1 MKKTFKSVAMM
12 ALLVGLSAGC
22 QKEIEAPKQEG
33 YVANPTFANEVKQ
46 TVHYSIND
54 VCQSITITG
63 EAEWHMFLYSMLD
76 LAEQGYTV
84 RIYSNGNETQC
95 GLSKEVVT
103 YTTADK
109 DDAEAWCNTM
119 HSNGYSV
126 SMVYDSVNNV
136 FVCTA
141 ERKG

>member
-1 MKKTFKSVAMM
+1 M

-22 QKEIEAPKQEG
+22 HKEIDAPRQERDD
-33 YVANPTFANEVKQ
+33 VNPTFANDVKQ
-46 TVHYSIND
+46 TVHYSID
-54 VCQSITITG
+54 GVCQSVTITG
-63 EAEWHMFLYSMLD
+63 EGEWHLFLYSMLD

-84 RIYSNGNETQC
+84 RIYGNGNVTQC
-95 GLSKEVVT
+95 GITKEIVT

-109 DDAEAWCNTM
+109 DDAEAWCDTM
-119 HSNGYSV
+119 YNNGYSV

-141 ERKG
+141 ERK